1 MYWNH
6 TINTTTKENDTLQ
19 NGLKGKYLRGMKWI
33 MPIYHFRN
41 KETGEVFEDMMS
53 ISSKE
58 ELLKNN
64 SHIEQVPTGFTIVG
78 GVGDNMDAKTDD
90 GFKEVMAKIAEKN
103 PGSPLADRY
112 AKNKTIKRAKTES
125 IVREH
130 KKKFGI

>member
-1 MYWNH
+1 
-6 TINTTTKENDTLQ
+6 
-19 NGLKGKYLRGMKWI
+19 

-41 KETGEVFEDMMS
+41 NETGEVFEDMMS
-53 ISSKE
+53 ISNKE

-78 GVGDNMDAKTDD
+78 GVGDNIDAKTDD

-112 AKNKTIKRAKTES
+112 AKNKTIKRSRTEQ
-125 IVREH
+125 IVSKH
-130 KKKFGI
+130 KKKFNI